1 MISVIIPVYNVEKYL
16 NNCVKSVIGQS
27 YKDLEIILVDDGS
40 TDNSGIICDF
50 LKEKDNR
57 IIVIHK
63 KNGGLSS
70 ARNAGLSIAS
80 GDYILF
86 IDSDDTIDSN
96 MIKVMYNTLIKNNSD
111 IVICDYQRIK
121 NEEPKVCD
129 INNFKVENMNYDD
142 LWVEIFGH
150 LNNSSCNKMYRKDL
164 MNNIFFKEGIIH
176 GEDLLFNLDYL
187 SNCKKGTK
195 INCKFYHYYIREN
208 SITKAAFNKNNF
220 NEILVKDFALEII
233 KNRYPSQIKNAQK
246 FCFRARMNVL
256 RSIYKS
262 NYESEYQ
269 EEVDTLKS
277 YIKKNYSNVKNNLKF
292 KEKVEFFLFFNL
304 KKLYKEMIKFV
315 G

>member
-1 MISVIIPVYNVEKYL
+1 MISVIVPVYNVEKYL
-16 NNCVKSVIGQS
+16 NNCVKSVLGQS

-40 TDNSGIICDF
+40 TDDSGLICDF
-50 LKEKDNR
+50 WKEKDNR
-57 IIVIHK
+57 INVIHK

-70 ARNAGLSIAS
+70 ARNAGLSIAN
-80 GDYILF
+80 GNYIMF
-86 IDSDDTIDSN
+86 VDSDDTIDSN
-96 MIKVMYNTLIKNNSD
+96 MVNVMYDTITENSSD

-121 NEEPKVCD
+121 NEKPKVCD
-129 INNFKVENMNYDD
+129 VNNFEIETMNYDD
-142 LWVEIFGH
+142 LWEEIFGH
-150 LNNSSCNKMYRKDL
+150 LNNSSCNKMYKKEL
-164 MNNIFFKEGIIH
+164 MNNISFKNGIIH

-208 SITKAAFNKNNF
+208 SITKAPFSKNCF
-220 NEILVKDFALEII
+220 NEIVVKDYALEII
-233 KNRYPSQIKNAQK
+233 KNRYPLQIKNAQK

-262 NYESEYQ
+262 NYEDKYQ
-269 EEVDTLKS
+269 EEVVALKS
-277 YIKKNYSNVKNNLKF
+277 YIKKHYSNVKSNLKF
-292 KEKVEFFLFFNL
+292 KEKVEYFLFFNF